1 MKHIVLIC
9 AAGMSTSMLVQRMK
23 KSATEKGIEAEILAM
38 PESKFESYDAETDI
52 LLLGPQI
59 SYMLDE
65 LKTRYEAQGI
75 KVTAIN
81 MMDYGMMNGEKVLAE
96 ALELLEA

>member
-23 KSATEKGIEAEILAM
+23 KSAKEKAVEAEILAM
-38 PESKFESYDAETDI
+38 PESKFEEYDAETDV

-65 LKTRYEAQGI
+65 LKEKYEAQGI
-75 KVTAIN
+75 KVAAIN
-81 MMDYGMMNGEKVLAE
+81 MMDYGMMNGEKVLTE
-96 ALELLEA
+96 ALELLDS